1 MRIAMRSL
9 AIFLV
14 VPVLGSCGDGSDQ
27 PPGPTGPTDAVV
39 SSVAVTPDSTYL
51 GALGELAELTAV
63 ARDAAGNAISGK
75 TFTWGT
81 SSAQV
86 ATVTSTS
93 VSTCEVT
100 AMGPGTATITAST
113 GGVQGTSAAVVRRW
127 IASVE
132 LTPERATLPGLGDTV
147 RFTAVATDYRDNS
160 FAGLT
165 FAWSSSDN
173 DVATVAAD
181 GLATAVSD
189 GSALITATTYDSVIG
204 DSTSGS
210 GWLFVGPAFWEQ
222 TGLTNQTV
230 WSLAIDSLSGHI
242 FAGTDDHGVFRSVND
257 GDDWSAINSGLTATD
272 VWSLVIDPEGD
283 IFAGTYDGVFR
294 STNSGV
300 TWTYSGLD
308 ENSIRQL
315 TVDAAGN
322 VLVGT
327 SEGLFRSTD
336 KGDNW
341 IVTGFTND
349 VDRVAVNDSGHIFV
363 GTELNG
369 LFRSTDDGDTWDEIN
384 TGFDNSREVT
394 IFSIGIDRS
403 TGHIYTCCP
412 GSAIVYRSTNN
423 GDSWTGVPGG
433 FPYLVFSFE
442 FSSTGHV
449 MAATWGGGVYRSTD
463 GGATWAP
470 VNNGLGN
477 LTVFRLAVD
486 SRDRFFAGTENHGV
500 FRTP

>member
-1 MRIAMRSL
+1 
-9 AIFLV
+9 V
-14 VPVLGSCGDGSDQ
+14 GD
-27 PPGPTGPTDAVV
+27 
-39 SSVAVTPDSTYL
+39 
-51 GALGELAELTAV
+51 
-63 ARDAAGNAISGK
+63 
-75 TFTWGT
+75 
-81 SSAQV
+81 
-86 ATVTSTS
+86 
-93 VSTCEVT
+93 
-100 AMGPGTATITAST
+100 GTATITAST

-127 IASVE
+127 ISSVE
-132 LTPERATLPGLGDTV
+132 LTPETATLPEPGDTV
-147 RFTAVATDYRDNS
+147 RFTLVATDYRDNS

-210 GWLFVGPAFWEQ
+210 GWLFVGPVFWEQ
-222 TGLTNQTV
+222 TGLMSQLI
-230 WSLAIDSLSGHI
+230 WSLVIDSLSGHI
-242 FAGTDDHGVFRSVND
+242 FAGTEDHGVFRSVND
-257 GDDWSAINSGLTATD
+257 GDDWLAINAGLTATD

-294 STNSGV
+294 STNNGDS
-300 TWTYSGLD
+300 WTAINNGLG
-308 ENSIRQL
+308 ESSVRQL

-322 VLVGT
+322 VLAGT
-327 SEGLFRSTD
+327 GGGLFRSTD
-336 KGDNW
+336 KGDSW
-341 IVTGFTND
+341 TVTDFTND

-363 GTELNG
+363 GTETNG

-384 TGFDNSREVT
+384 TGFDSSDGT
-394 IFSIGIDRS
+394 ILSIGIDRS

-412 GSAIVYRSTNN
+412 GSAVVYHSTNN

-433 FPYLVFSFE
+433 FPYGVFSFE

-449 MAATWGGGVYRSTD
+449 LAATWDGGVYRSTD
-463 GGATWAP
+463 GGATWSP
-470 VNNGLGN
+470 VNSGLGS

-486 SRDRFFAGTENHGV
+486 SSDRFFAGTENHGV
-500 FRTP
+500 FRNP